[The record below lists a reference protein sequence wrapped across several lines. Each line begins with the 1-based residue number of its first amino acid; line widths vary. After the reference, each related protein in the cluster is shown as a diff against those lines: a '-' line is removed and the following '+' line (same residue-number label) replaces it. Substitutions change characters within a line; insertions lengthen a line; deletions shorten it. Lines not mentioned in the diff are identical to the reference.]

1 MESRYLLTIV
11 AIVALLSL
19 SLMFSQAGN
28 SPVGQSGAVISQSSH
43 DRIDQCAQDHLD
55 EAGGDQGKAA
65 RYCECVVLYSGRQ
78 ECLKYL
84 AAE

>member
-28 SPVGQSGAVISQSSH
+28 SPVGKASGTPSQTIM
-43 DRIDQCAQDHLD
+43 DKIDVCTSAHLE
-55 EAGGDQGKAA
+55 EAGGDYGKSA
-65 RYCECVVLYSGRQ
+65 RYCECVILNSGRD
-78 ECLKYL
+78 ECMKFLI
-84 AAE
+84 AE

>member
-19 SLMFSQAGN
+19 SLMFSQAGK
-28 SPVGQSGAVISQSSH
+28 SPVGLASGTPSQTTM
-43 DRIDQCAQDHLD
+43 DKIDTCTEAHLE
-55 EAGGDQGKAA
+55 EAGGDYGRSY
-65 RYCECVVLYSGRQ
+65 RYCECITLYSGRS

-84 AAE
+84 YTE